1 MKPIA
6 IVDDEK
12 NIREM
17 ISFVLEKENYP
28 WVEYGNGE
36 EAWTSFKQEMPELII
51 LDIMMPRMDGM
62 ELCRRIR
69 TINSVVP
76 IIFLSSRDDE
86 IDKVLGLESGG
97 DDYVCKPFGMRELIS
112 RIRAAL
118 RRLNPPES
126 PLKAASTNKTDEN
139 MSDPG
144 LICGALAIDQNRYN
158 VTWKNTSI
166 PLTVTEFRILE
177 NLVLQPGYV
186 KSREQLMQ
194 AAFPDDSY
202 VNDRA
207 ADSHIKRIRRK
218 ICDTDPYFN
227 SLESIYGIGYRFNT
241 EP

>member
-17 ISFVLEKENYP
+17 ITFALAKENYP
-28 WVEYGNGE
+28 CIEYGNGE
-36 EAWTSFKQEMPELII
+36 EAWFVFREEMPELII

-69 TINSVVP
+69 SIDTLVP

-112 RIRAAL
+112 RVRAAL
-118 RRLNPPES
+118 RRKSPPEALL
-126 PLKAASTNKTDEN
+126 PADPADKGNQEKNE
-139 MSDPG
+139 PG
-144 LICGALAIDQNRYN
+144 LICGDLIIDQNRY
-158 VTWKNTSI
+158 VVSWKNVFI

-177 NLVLQPGYV
+177 NLVLKPGYV

-194 AAFPDDSY
+194 AAFPDDNY

-218 ICDTDPYFN
+218 ICVSDPNFN
-227 SLESIYGIGYRFNT
+227 ALESIYGIGYRFNR
-241 EP
+241 E